1 MNLDRMKQLL
11 QQAVPPVKAEPGSDL
26 WPAMQRRLDAEE
38 AVPASPR
45 WAWLQS
51 AWFDAALATG
61 LVILAVCFPASIPM
75 LLYCL

>member
-1 MNLDRMKQLL
+1 
-11 QQAVPPVKAEPGSDL
+11 
-26 WPAMQRRLDAEE
+26 MQRRLDAE
-38 AVPASPR
+38 AAPASPR

-61 LVILAVCFPASIPM
+61 LVILAACFPASIPM

>member
-1 MNLDRMKQLL
+1 
-11 QQAVPPVKAEPGSDL
+11 
-26 WPAMQRRLDAEE
+26 MQRRLDAEE

>member
-1 MNLDRMKQLL
+1 MNLDHMKDLL
-11 QQAVPPVKAEPGSDL
+11 QQAVPPVNDEPDRDL
-26 WPAMQRRLDAEE
+26 WPAMQRRLDAE
-38 AVPASPR
+38 AAPASSR

-61 LVILAVCFPASIPM
+61 MVILAACFPASIPM